1 MIFARLALKS
11 IRPSKIGR
19 GGISYV
25 FSEFDRHSVVDRKQS
40 IVTNRG
46 ATVGNPAGD
55 RRKKTEKRR
64 AKFELR
70 LGGGAMAYLPKDV
83 RTQALAAEAAILKAA
98 EEKQK

>member
-1 MIFARLALKS
+1 
-11 IRPSKIGR
+11 
-19 GGISYV
+19 
-25 FSEFDRHSVVDRKQS
+25 
-40 IVTNRG
+40 
-46 ATVGNPAGD
+46 VGNPAGD

-98 EEKQK
+98 EANKK